1 MKHGISYFFIA
12 FLFLLFNIT
21 TYAQRVISLEECI
34 EIAQKNSFD
43 AQEAQNKFL
52 QSTYQYKIY
61 KKSYLP
67 SLSLSGSLP
76 AFNRSIS
83 KITLPNGDE
92 AFVAQ
97 ATGAYS
103 GKLAL
108 KQPIPF
114 LGSDFIISSGLQRL
128 DLYNDSI
135 STSYLSN
142 VINLGI
148 SHSIFGYN
156 SYKWGKKIE
165 PLQYNEAKQ
174 IYVEEMEEIA
184 KKTVELYFN
193 LLESQSNL
201 NIQIYNKLNIDT
213 LLNIVKDKYSVG
225 KCTEDEV
232 LQLEVNLLNSEL
244 QILKLNNTIYNNER
258 ALCDFLRLDTNK
270 LFTFAP
276 NLFEIDKIDIKRAI
290 DENYENSSMELNNKR
305 QVLEAQSNLAKVK
318 SENRVSVDLYATF
331 GLSKNDASFK
341 ETFKTPL
348 NQEVVT
354 LSFTVPIFDFGIS
367 KSKIKQAELKVSN
380 VILSTDKAKLDNN
393 REIIDII
400 NQINILSENI
410 VVVKKTKDL
419 AEKRY
424 EISKSRYENGK
435 IGFLDYSNAQSDKDK
450 STLDFLQLLRKKWEL
465 YYKIRKLTLYDFKT
479 NQKITYKE

>member
-1 MKHGISYFFIA
+1 MRHINNYFFIA

-34 EIAQKNSFD
+34 EIARKNSFD
-43 AQEAQNKFL
+43 AQEAENKFL

-92 AFVAQ
+92 AFVSQ

-103 GKLAL
+103 GKLSIT
-108 KQPIPF
+108 QPIPF
-114 LGSDFIISSGLQRL
+114 LGSDFVISSGLQRL

-142 VINLGI
+142 VINMGI

-156 SYKWGKKIE
+156 SYKWESKIE

-174 IYVEEMEEIA
+174 IYVEDMEEVA
-184 KKTVELYFN
+184 KKTIELYFN
-193 LLESQSNL
+193 LLESQTNL
-201 NIQIYNKLNIDT
+201 SIQLYNKLNIDT
-213 LLNIVKDKYSVG
+213 LLNIIRDKYSVG

-232 LQLEVNLLNSEL
+232 LQLEVNLLNFEL
-244 QILKLNNTIYNNER
+244 QIRQLQNTIYNNEK
-258 ALCDFLRLDTNK
+258 AICDFLQLSNDK
-270 LFTFAP
+270 LIASEPT
-276 NLFEIDKIDIKRAI
+276 LFEIEAIDSKKAI
-290 DENYENSSMELNNKR
+290 DETYENSSIELNHKR
-305 QVLEAQSNLAKVK
+305 QVLEAQSNLARVK
-318 SENRVSVDLYATF
+318 SENRISVDLYATF
-331 GLSKNDASFK
+331 GLSKNDASLK

-354 LSFTVPIFDFGIS
+354 LSFAVPIFDFGIS
-367 KSKIKQAELKVSN
+367 RSKIKQAELKVSN
-380 VILSTDKAKLDNN
+380 VILSTEQAKLDNN
-393 REIIDII
+393 RDIIDII

-410 VVVKKTKDL
+410 IVVQKTKEL
-419 AEKRY
+419 SEKRY
-424 EISKSRYENGK
+424 EMSKRRYENGK
-435 IGFLDYSNAQSDKDK
+435 IGFLDYSNAQTDKDK
-450 STLDFLQLLRKKWEL
+450 SKLDYVQLLQKKWEL
-465 YYKIRKLTLYDFKT
+465 YYKLRKLTLYDFKT
-479 NQKITYKE
+479 NQKIKYI